1 VDETD
6 SLEHWQTIAKQLKAR
21 KAFAGE
27 SYFCTIDGLFQSNSE
42 TKIAPVKGQYV
53 LGADKDFELRIFHY
67 DPDADAHSG
76 YKATRWLRLAAVE
89 PGVQL
94 RSTPLL
100 AIDPPYD
107 LKSVQIRTG
116 STLANQY
123 SSLVLNDESRVDDPQ
138 KSAPHENT
146 LQVFLPVKI
155 TGSVWRNAGLV
166 LGLGILLTVQQ
177 LVSLY
182 SKPDANP
189 GGMIVVL
196 TILLG
201 MLTALVAVFGLR
213 KSV

>member
-1 VDETD
+1 MIPYRQATLVRSAKIGTVYILHFNLGKFALSSNLDEFQLGLPGDSPHWTGESKLSGFWCQGLQEPLASVDETD

-27 SYFCTIDGLFQSNSE
+27 SYFCTIDGLSQSNSE

-67 DPDADAHSG
+67 DPDTDAHSG

-100 AIDPPYD
+100 AIDSPYD

-123 SSLVLNDESRVDDPQ
+123 SSFSVERRIESR
-138 KSAPHENT
+138 
-146 LQVFLPVKI
+146 
-155 TGSVWRNAGLV
+155 
-166 LGLGILLTVQQ
+166 
-177 LVSLY
+177 
-182 SKPDANP
+182 
-189 GGMIVVL
+189 
-196 TILLG
+196 
-201 MLTALVAVFGLR
+201 
-213 KSV
+213 